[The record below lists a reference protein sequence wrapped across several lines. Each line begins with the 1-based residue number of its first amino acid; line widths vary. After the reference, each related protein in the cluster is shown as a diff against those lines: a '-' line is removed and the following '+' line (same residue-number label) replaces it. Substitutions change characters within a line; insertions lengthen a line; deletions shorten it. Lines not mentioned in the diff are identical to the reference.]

1 MARNSKNKNK
11 QTIESNKGVVA
22 SIEEKVVVVAK
33 ASAEENKVKPEEKIA
48 SPSKISHNIMVNS
61 NGGFGDKL
69 VRNFI

>member
-22 SIEEKVVVVAK
+22 SIEEKVVVAK

-48 SPSKISHNIMVNS
+48 SPSNISHNIMVNS

>member
-22 SIEEKVVVVAK
+22 SIEEKVVVEK

>member
-22 SIEEKVVVVAK
+22 SIEEKVVVAK

>member
-22 SIEEKVVVVAK
+22 SIEEKVVVAK
-33 ASAEENKVKPEEKIA
+33 TSAEENKVKPEEKIA